1 MESLIKSLKII
12 AITLFVSLITCSNAH
27 AWGAGIHIMEGSF
40 VLKNLHLIIPLIA
53 EPLRAFPYDYL
64 YGCISADI
72 FIGKGS
78 KRRDDHC
85 HNWSTA
91 MKMLDV
97 AESPSHFSFAY
108 GYLSH
113 LCADIIA
120 HNFYIPNQLYL
131 TASTKKLGHLYW
143 EYRSDSYIKKKYW
156 NLANKII
163 SRQNYD
169 NDEFMQ
175 KFFKSKIIP
184 FQTKKRL
191 YSQSIKLGDLEQWQ
205 DMVSLIS
212 RNSRWNLSESYVLSL
227 HLLSLNLIFDFLN
240 YLEDS
245 VCLNYDPVGSEN
257 LRIAK
262 KKRTTLR
269 KTGKQ
274 KPVEKIF
281 MIPDEIVEI
290 SQESY
295 GVRVQP
301 LI

>member
-1 MESLIKSLKII
+1 MESLSKPLKII
-12 AITLFVSLITCSNAH
+12 AIALFASLITSGTAH
-27 AWGAGIHIMEGSF
+27 AWGAGIHIMEGSC

-131 TASTKKLGHLYW
+131 TASTKKLGHIYW
-143 EYRSDSYIKKKYW
+143 EYRSDAYIKKKYW

-163 SRQNYD
+163 SRQNYG

-184 FQTKKRL
+184 FQTKKKL

-212 RNSRWNLSESYVLSL
+212 RNSRWDLSENYVLQL

-245 VCLNYDPVGSEN
+245 VCLNYDPVGSDN
-257 LRIAK
+257 IRIAK
-262 KKRTTLR
+262 KKRTTLK

-274 KPVEKIF
+274 NPIEKIF
-281 MIPDEIVEI
+281 RIPDEIVKI
-290 SQESY
+290 SKESY
-295 GVRVQP
+295 GVRLQA